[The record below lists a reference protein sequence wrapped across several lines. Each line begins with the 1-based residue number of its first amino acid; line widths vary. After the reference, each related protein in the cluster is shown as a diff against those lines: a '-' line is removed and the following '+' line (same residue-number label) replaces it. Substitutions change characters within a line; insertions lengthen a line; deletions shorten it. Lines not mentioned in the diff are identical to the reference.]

1 MVKYWKLFPEDQE
14 QKRISLLLLVVNIL
28 LEILFNVIRKEKIKM
43 HINQKNRNKTII
55 ICR

>member
-1 MVKYWKLFPEDQE
+1 MVKYWKVFPEDQE
-14 QKRISLLLLVVNIL
+14 QKKISLLLLVLNIL

-55 ICR
+55 IYR